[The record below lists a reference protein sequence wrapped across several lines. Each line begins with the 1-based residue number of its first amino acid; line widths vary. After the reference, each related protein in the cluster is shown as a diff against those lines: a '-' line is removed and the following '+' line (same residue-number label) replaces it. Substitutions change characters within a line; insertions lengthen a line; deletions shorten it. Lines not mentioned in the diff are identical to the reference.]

1 MADWIA
7 KTSDAAKATWN
18 VIRSVGPFVISQSE
32 AISDEYA
39 RHQLKLA
46 SVEAGKELLIR
57 ETHTLGQ
64 IRKKLLA
71 RYADS
76 GPEHRV
82 LTRRDIA
89 EVDASLRHVRV
100 GEKAL
105 NYLPALSAKS
115 AAPSRAE
122 TEISPHWMGK
132 FSEFARAPNEP
143 WREDLLARALATESS
158 TPGTVPSRTLW
169 LLGTIDE
176 NAFTAVATIL
186 DLCSFV
192 AVGPMI
198 PNNQPFNH
206 KPIPNCKLGD
216 DISIQHL
223 VHKLRELGL
232 IADPIKPSR
241 KLGKDNVHMT
251 HYGAKRLTITC
262 LDNDLPIQGVIL
274 TGLGLSIAT
283 FYEPKTN
290 PLGAKIFETW
300 IASLDESKF
309 LVHAEAE

>member
-7 KTSDAAKATWN
+7 KTSDTAKATWN

-32 AISDEYA
+32 AISDAYA

-57 ETHTLGQ
+57 EVHSLGQ

-89 EVDASLRHVRV
+89 EVDASLRHLRV

-115 AAPSRAE
+115 TAPSGTE

-132 FSEFARAPNEP
+132 FSELARAHNEP
-143 WREDLLARALATESS
+143 WREDLLARALATESA
-158 TPGTVPSRTLW
+158 TPGTVPPRTLW

-176 NAFTAVATIL
+176 NAFTAVATLL

-198 PNNQPFNH
+198 PNHQPFND

-216 DISIQHL
+216 DTSIGHL

-241 KLGKDNVHMT
+241 KLGKDNMHT
-251 HYGAKRLTITC
+251 IYYGAKRLTLTC
-262 LDNDLPIQGVIL
+262 LADDLPIQGVIL
-274 TGLGLSIAT
+274 TDLGLSIAT

-290 PLGAKIFETW
+290 PLGAEIFEAW
-300 IASLDESKF
+300 IASLDKSKF
-309 LVHAEAE
+309 VIEAKAE

>member
-7 KTSDAAKATWN
+7 KTSDAAKSTWN

-32 AISDEYA
+32 AISDAYA

-57 ETHTLGQ
+57 EVHTLGQ
-64 IRKKLLA
+64 IRKKLLT

-89 EVDASLRHVRV
+89 EVDASVRQLQI
-100 GEKAL
+100 GAKAL

-115 AAPSRAE
+115 AAPSGAE
-122 TEISPHWMGK
+122 TEVSPHWMGK
-132 FSEFARAPNEP
+132 FGELARAHNEP
-143 WREDLLARALATESS
+143 WREDLLARALATESA
-158 TPGTVPSRTLW
+158 TPGTVPPRALW
-169 LLGTIDE
+169 VLGTIDE
-176 NAFTAVATIL
+176 NAFTAAATIL

-192 AVGPMI
+192 AVSPMI
-198 PNNQPFNH
+198 PNHQAFND

-216 DISIQHL
+216 DISIGHL
-223 VHKLRELGL
+223 VHKLREFGL

-241 KLGKDNVHMT
+241 KLGKDNMHMIY
-251 HYGAKRLTITC
+251 YGAKRLTITC
-262 LDNDLPIQGVIL
+262 LDDNLPIQGVIL
-274 TGLGLSIAT
+274 TDLGLSIAT

-290 PLGAKIFETW
+290 PLGAEIFDTW
-300 IASLDESKF
+300 IASLNKSKF
-309 LVHAEAE
+309 LIDAAAE